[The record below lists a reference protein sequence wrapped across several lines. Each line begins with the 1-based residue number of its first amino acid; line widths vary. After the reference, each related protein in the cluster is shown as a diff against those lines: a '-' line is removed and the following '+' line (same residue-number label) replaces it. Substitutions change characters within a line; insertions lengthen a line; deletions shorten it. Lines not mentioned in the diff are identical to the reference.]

1 MGFVAGLLL
10 LYMSEEDA
18 FWTLVS
24 LLKGAVHDPLE
35 GLYLPGLPLL
45 KQYFFQFE
53 RLIAAYFP
61 DLSKEFE
68 REGFQIGLHTSQW
81 FITMFAYS
89 MKFDY
94 LLRVWDMIMFDGPK
108 TVFRVGLAIVH
119 YMQPML
125 RVRGP
130 RGKWSAR
137 VRAATAMDADVLL
150 TSEPPPP
157 AVRARA
163 NATGP
168 TLREHR
174 AAHPQPRGGGG
185 ARRAD
190 EAGVLVQDQQKIEAP
205 QERVQ
210 EAQRRRRAA
219 AGRGSGRPARQTVD
233 HLPEVSRLQDAGL
246 RDCPWC

>member
-125 RVRGP
+125 RVRGGP
-130 RGKWSAR
+130 RG
-137 VRAATAMDADVLL
+137 
-150 TSEPPPP
+150 
-157 AVRARA
+157 
-163 NATGP
+163 N
-168 TLREHR
+168 
-174 AAHPQPRGGGG
+174 
-185 ARRAD
+185 
-190 EAGVLVQDQQKIEAP
+190 
-205 QERVQ
+205 
-210 EAQRRRRAA
+210 RRRACA
-219 AGRGSGRPARQTVD
+219 RPRRWTWTCCSRVNRPLPPCARARTPQGQPFENIAQLIRNPAVEVEPDELMRQAFSYKISKKLKRLKNEYRRLNGDGAPPPGAGAGAPPARRSTTFRK
-233 HLPEVSRLQDAGL
+233 SRASKTQD
-246 RDCPWC
+246 

>member
-53 RLIAAYFP
+53 GLVAAYFP

-125 RVRGP
+125 RVRNIAN
-130 RGKWSAR
+130 RTR
-137 VRAATAMDADVLL
+137 VEKLL
-150 TSEPPPP
+150 VCSEIDDGLW
-157 AVRARA
+157 
-163 NATGP
+163 NL
-168 TLREHR
+168 TLTHSSVC
-174 AAHPQPRGGGG
+174 A
-185 ARRAD
+185 
-190 EAGVLVQDQQKIEAP
+190 
-205 QERVQ
+205 
-210 EAQRRRRAA
+210 
-219 AGRGSGRPARQTVD
+219 
-233 HLPEVSRLQDAGL
+233 
-246 RDCPWC
+246 CPYSDRI